1 LVLSAEKKL
10 AVSPE
15 NANGGAMEKSNGQT
29 DDDGGVQVQCVEGPD
44 GVLTIVIRTLTNED
58 LERLCRIPRCAPKR
72 VH

>member
-1 LVLSAEKKL
+1 MG
-10 AVSPE
+10 
-15 NANGGAMEKSNGQT
+15 NGNGRT
-29 DDDGGVQVQCVEGPD
+29 DDDGVQVQCVEGPE